1 MSEGT
6 YDRASGR
13 GRGWSGSRWRGPAR
27 AYWRFPS
34 RRSLV
39 GGGRPGMT
47 SFPGGKLPKLWTPEE
62 KNSNT
67 SLDQPLSVDSTG
79 VFMLLLILLY
89 EGLSLTLVWLSG
101 YFVAYLYI

>member
-1 MSEGT
+1 MEWSKMART
-6 YDRASGR
+6 CSSLLAFPVTKVTGR
-13 GRGWSGSRWRGPAR
+13 RRTTGDDVI
-27 AYWRFPS
+27 S
-34 RRSLV
+34 RRQ
-39 GGGRPGMT
+39 T
-47 SFPGGKLPKLWTPEE
+47 SQALEE

-79 VFMLLLILLY
+79 VFLLLLILLY